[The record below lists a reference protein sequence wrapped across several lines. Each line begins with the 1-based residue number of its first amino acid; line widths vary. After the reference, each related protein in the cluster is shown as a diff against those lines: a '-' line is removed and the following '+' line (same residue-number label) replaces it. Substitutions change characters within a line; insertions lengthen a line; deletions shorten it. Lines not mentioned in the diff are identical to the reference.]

1 MIQLFF
7 YSFQLKSAKESDQI
21 QIRIRRIYKIC
32 EEKPNTTIATIPIF
46 SSYIKIN
53 YVMRMTIKF

>member
-21 QIRIRRIYKIC
+21 HIRIRRIYKVC
-32 EEKPNTTIATIPIF
+32 EEKQNTTIATIQIF
-46 SSYIKIN
+46 SLYIQIN
-53 YVMRMTIKF
+53 YVIRMTIKF